1 MIEKRY
7 GGFLR
12 RFLAFL
18 VDMAILCFVSLFL
31 LLIGLLAL
39 GLRDDTISLVP
50 ASSTN
55 LTHGMG
61 IFVLLYLIASFLTGA
76 TYFIWFHGISG
87 KTPGKM
93 LLGLRVIQ
101 ASGDPMTL
109 SIAFLRWVGYLI
121 SGPVFFL
128 GFLWIAFDGRKQG
141 WHDKIAA
148 TVVIRGRGEYNPDA
162 YRNSTEFA
170 PSISTATPAGALQ
183 MPPSSGEPKTL
194 VMP

>member
-1 MIEKRY
+1 MMERRY

-12 RFLAFL
+12 RLFAFF
-18 VDMAILCFVSLFL
+18 VDMAILCFVSLILFL
-31 LLIGLLAL
+31 FGLLAL
-39 GLRDDTISLVP
+39 RLRDDAINLVP
-50 ASSTN
+50 ACSTD

-61 IFVLLYLIASFLTGA
+61 IFVLLYLIASFLAGM
-76 TYFIWFHGISG
+76 TYFTWFHGISG

-109 SIAFLRWVGYLI
+109 GIAFLRWVGYLI
-121 SGPVFFL
+121 SGPVLFL

-162 YRNSTEFA
+162 YRKSSEMA
-170 PSISTATPAGALQ
+170 PIISTATPAESIE
-183 MPPSSGEPKTL
+183 MPPSNGEPKTL
-194 VMP
+194 FLP